1 MSRGAPCGKKTDVLQ
16 TVTDS
21 NSKIQLNYPS
31 GDGKRNGENN
41 LMRSNEIKKLLADGA
56 LDKYSALYPNTKEQA
71 KRFIAAIETFEKYY
85 GADREIAIFSVPGR
99 SEICGNHTD
108 HNHGAV
114 LAGAIN
120 RDIIAVAAKNDD
132 GVIRFHSEGYSED
145 VIDISRASDPKNF
158 RSFTSRALVAGLVGG
173 FKKSGFKVG
182 GYDAYS
188 TTQVLKGSGISS
200 SAAFEVMVGN
210 ILNHFY
216 NDGAVDNQEIAKLSQ
231 YSENEYFG
239 KPCGLMDQMACA
251 VGGFVFIDFE
261 DPKKPVVEPIS
272 FSLADAGYSLCIV
285 NTGGNHAN
293 LNDDYASIPS
303 EMKAIAAMLGKQ
315 VLRGATVE
323 DIIAKI
329 PVLRR
334 EVNDR
339 AILRAIHYINEN
351 GRVERA
357 KEGLKS
363 GELDAF
369 FESLVDSGNSSFK
382 YLQNVYTTINPTE
395 QGLSLA
401 LALTEGYLKGKGGA
415 HRVHGGGFAGTI
427 QAFVKNEHLDGYVK
441 LMNSVFGDGAVMQLN
456 IRPVGACKLF

>member
-1 MSRGAPCGKKTDVLQ
+1 MKSCEL
-16 TVTDS
+16 
-21 NSKIQLNYPS
+21 
-31 GDGKRNGENN
+31 
-41 LMRSNEIKKLLADGA
+41 KKLLLDGA
-56 LDKYSALYPNTKEQA
+56 LDKYSALYSDTKEQA
-71 KRFIAAIETFEKYY
+71 KRFIAAVETFEKYY
-85 GADREIAIFSVPGR
+85 GSDRDVAIFSVPGR

-158 RSFTSRALVAGLVGG
+158 RNFTSRALVGGLVGG
-173 FKKSGFKVG
+173 FMKSGLNVG

-216 NDGAVDNQEIAKLSQ
+216 NDGKVDNKEIAKLSQ

-261 DPKKPVVEPIS
+261 DPKTPVVEPIS

-303 EMKAIAAMLGKQ
+303 EMKAVASMFGKS
-315 VLRGATVE
+315 VLRGLTEA
-323 DIIAKI
+323 DIVAKI
-329 PVLRR
+329 PLLRR

-339 AILRAIHYINEN
+339 AILRALHFVNEN
-351 GRVERA
+351 NRVGNA
-357 KEGLKS
+357 KDALKS
-363 GELDAF
+363 GEIEKF
-369 FESLVDSGNSSFK
+369 FESLLASGDSSFK
-382 YLQNVYTTINPTE
+382 YLQNVYTTINPKE

-401 LALTEGYLKGKGGA
+401 LALTDGYLKGKGGA
-415 HRVHGGGFAGTI
+415 FRVHGGGFAGTI
-427 QAFVKNEHLDGYVK
+427 QAFVKNEYLDGYEE
-441 LMNSVFGDGAVMQLN
+441 LMNSCFGQGAVMKLN
-456 IRPVGACKLF
+456 IRPTGACKLF